1 MISFS
6 RTALSV
12 LQLTSYHFGAHTGSD
27 HPEVHSAGPK
37 TQLDFAPEKLID
49 VLSSKTREARRTA
62 LLTERE
68 FLLDGI
74 GIIIFAAYNLMRLVL
89 MAIGIQNIFRMRD
102 VSHAQEF
109 APPTWKREPVVVC

>member
-49 VLSSKTREARRTA
+49 YSA
-62 LLTERE
+62 LKH
-68 FLLDGI
+68 
-74 GIIIFAAYNLMRLVL
+74 VK
-89 MAIGIQNIFRMRD
+89 
-102 VSHAQEF
+102 H
-109 APPTWKREPVVVC
+109 VVQRSLQRVNFCWME